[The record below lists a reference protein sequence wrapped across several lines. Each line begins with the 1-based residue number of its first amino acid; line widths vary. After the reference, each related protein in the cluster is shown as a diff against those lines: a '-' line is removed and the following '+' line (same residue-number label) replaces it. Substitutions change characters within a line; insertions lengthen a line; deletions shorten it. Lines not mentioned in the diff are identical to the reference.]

1 MKPAISVLGTGR
13 MGSAL
18 ARALLQAGYRT
29 TVWNRTKQKTE
40 PLAALGATVAA
51 SALEA
56 VNAAEII
63 IVSVSDY
70 QATAAVLHEDASAIR
85 GKLFVQLTSGT
96 PHGARE
102 AAEWFAEH

>member
-18 ARALLQAGYRT
+18 ARALLQSGYRT
-29 TVWNRTKQKTE
+29 TVWNRTKQKAE

-51 SALEA
+51 SVLEA

-63 IVSVSDY
+63 IVNVSDY
-70 QATAAVLHEDASAIR
+70 EATAAVLHERCRCFSHSRQADR
-85 GKLFVQLTSGT
+85 GTDFGN
-96 PHGARE
+96 
-102 AAEWFAEH
+102 AAWRTRSR